1 MPRRRGRQRTPG
13 LNVLEL
19 LLSEPQLVAPPRS
32 LGSKARLYPRSLGS
46 TPGPKAPPQDPE
58 APLRGSP
65 GDPRA
70 LRRSSFP
77 VPGLPCAAPSRT
89 PGAGASLYLC
99 GDHVRWPIGL
109 DAELFFIRELILL
122 GTTSILSPVSTQ
134 RNRCPAFHVACR
146 VQVEYKQVSK

>member
-65 GDPRA
+65 RNPRA
-70 LRRSSFP
+70 LWRSSFP
-77 VPGLPCAAPSRT
+77 LPMLPCAAPPRT
-89 PGAGASLYLC
+89 PEAEASLFLC
-99 GDHVRWPIGL
+99 RDHVHWPIGL
-109 DAELFFIRELILL
+109 DAELF
-122 GTTSILSPVSTQ
+122 
-134 RNRCPAFHVACR
+134 
-146 VQVEYKQVSK
+146 Y